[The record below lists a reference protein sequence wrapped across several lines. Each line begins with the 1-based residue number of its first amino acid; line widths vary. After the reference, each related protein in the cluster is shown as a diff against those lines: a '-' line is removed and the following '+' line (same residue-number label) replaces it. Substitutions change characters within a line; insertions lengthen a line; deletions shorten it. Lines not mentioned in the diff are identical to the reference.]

1 VLQLVITPSE
11 TDLLLVEEDLSMTW
25 PRRIV
30 PGTTYL
36 LTRRCTQRRFML
48 APRGIVPKLLGYCVA
63 LAADRHGIEV
73 HAITSM
79 SNHWHAVVT
88 DPHGRIPEFSRD
100 VHSLS
105 ARALN
110 AHLGRW
116 EALWSSQ
123 RLSLV
128 ELVDGPDVWDKLV
141 YTLTNPVA
149 AGLVARSAEWPGLR
163 TRPIDVTR
171 APVVFKRPRT
181 RFFRRSKLP
190 AQVELP
196 LTVPRALEPLSRPAF
211 ARELQARV
219 ADREAAIREEM
230 EAAGRSFIGAHK
242 VRRQRRDARPKTHE
256 LRRGRH
262 PVVASRDRARRLGT
276 LERLRRFRDAYREAL
291 ERWRQRVGPV
301 RFPEGT
307 YKMRG
312 YPGVVSD
319 RAPPL
324 SCQAA

>member
-1 VLQLVITPSE
+1 
-11 TDLLLVEEDLSMTW
+11 MTW
-25 PRRIV
+25 PRRVV

-48 APRGIVPKLLGYCVA
+48 VPRGIVPKLFGYCVV
-63 LAADRHGIEV
+63 LAAERHGIQV
-73 HAITSM
+73 HAVTCM

-141 YTLTNPVA
+141 YTLTNPVE
-149 AGLVARSAEWPGLR
+149 AGLVARSSEWPGLR
-163 TRPIDVTR
+163 TRPVDMTR
-171 APVVFKRPRT
+171 DPRIFKRPRT
-181 RFFRRSKLP
+181 AFFRRSRLP
-190 AQVELP
+190 REVRLQ
-196 LTVPRALEPLSRPAF
+196 LTVPAMLEPSDPHAF
-211 ARELQARV
+211 ALELQARV
-219 ADREAAIREEM
+219 GAREAAIREQM
-230 EAAGRSFIGAHK
+230 ETTGRAFMGRHGVK
-242 VRRQRRDARPKTHE
+242 RQRRDARPKAHE

-262 PVVASRDRARRLGT
+262 PAVASRDPTRRFGA
-276 LERLRRFRDAYREAL
+276 LERLRRYRDAYRAAL
-291 ERWRQRVGPV
+291 ERWRKGAGPV

-307 YKMRG
+307 YKMRD
-312 YPGVVSD
+312 YPGVIGD